1 MQLAQA
7 ASLARLST
15 VAAGMALDG
24 ELTWLLLK
32 RWVNPASMV
41 TM

>member
-1 MQLAQA
+1 
-7 ASLARLST
+7 
-15 VAAGMALDG
+15 MALDG